1 MFCLTI
7 IGYIGSYITYKTYLR
22 NLKHGKKTITMYSP
36 TTVSIGPIRTQKGG
50 GVRKV
55 RKCKTK
61 RRRKG
66 RQSTKLKIN
75 VKRLIKQI
83 LSAK

>member
-1 MFCLTI
+1 
-7 IGYIGSYITYKTYLR
+7 
-22 NLKHGKKTITMYSP
+22 MYPP
-36 TTVSIGPIRTQKGG
+36 TTISVCPIKSQKGHC
-50 GVRKV
+50 VRKV
-55 RKCKTK
+55 RKRKTK